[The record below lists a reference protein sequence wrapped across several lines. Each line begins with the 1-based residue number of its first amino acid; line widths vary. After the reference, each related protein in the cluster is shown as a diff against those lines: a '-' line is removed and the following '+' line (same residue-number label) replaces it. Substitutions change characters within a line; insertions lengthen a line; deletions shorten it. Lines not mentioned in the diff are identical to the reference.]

1 MNLSIQQASL
11 DKHFKTNNSLTLL
24 TTTLLS
30 SLFTTKLFKMKF
42 TLPLLALLAGFAAA
56 KIDGSSVNDIDNNEL
71 GEGAPNY
78 CPVGRPCSSD
88 RVRDSLIA

>member
-1 MNLSIQQASL
+1 
-11 DKHFKTNNSLTLL
+11 
-24 TTTLLS
+24 
-30 SLFTTKLFKMKF
+30 MKF

-71 GEGAPNY
+71 GEGAPNH

-88 RVRDSLIA
+88 RQCGSCSCNDWTGKCTE